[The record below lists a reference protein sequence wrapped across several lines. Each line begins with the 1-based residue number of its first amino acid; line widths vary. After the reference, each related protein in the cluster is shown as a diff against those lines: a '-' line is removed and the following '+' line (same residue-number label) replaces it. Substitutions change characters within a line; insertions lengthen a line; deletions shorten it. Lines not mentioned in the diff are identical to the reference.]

1 MLFILDNILFI
12 HETLEWAK
20 HANQPLI
27 FFKLGYSKAYDMVD
41 F

>member
-27 FFKLGYSKAYDMVD
+27 GYSKAYDMVD